1 MSAAP
6 QEARAAFDFL
16 VKGERAG
23 RSLAAIST
31 QASDTV
37 LTSWLELFA
46 NATLAQRGYRRC
58 SRTTLDPDGRP
69 VAFVCADSLGNAFAL
84 TQAEIGAVDLVLE
97 PNMVGALALWV
108 EPRLARADEG
118 VSLDAFAC
126 DPAVTFPIRF
136 RRDARGWSCST
147 GDTLLCGA
155 QGRIETLITRIQEMR
170 FERVRFGRRP
180 AWDVE
185 RLGAAE
191 VRGEPQRTAPRPA
204 VGAGA
209 VERRDGVLDAGGEKR
224 LDCTLALPRERP
236 PFARALFLGGS
247 GMHDRHGRSGDLLIG
262 YDVLLDGLAAHGLAS
277 LRFDRYGGLETP
289 QSVDALG
296 FDAVVADACAALDA
310 LHGQTTQA
318 PTLLV
323 GHSFGGLLALAV
335 AARRADV
342 DAIALI
348 ATPGRPVSEV
358 VRQQLDGVAGH
369 MALSSVSRRR
379 LAADQDTMRRI
390 LLGEDTTPEE
400 RESAAG
406 LLLRKR
412 RLTADMLALNPAE
425 LVAASAQ
432 PLLLVHPTSDFQ
444 VFEADIEAL
453 RTTAAARGRPTTLLR
468 LEGHNHLL
476 RLAGGAGYGEFARY
490 FDRRRRIP
498 NRTIVRIARALQ
510 ELACR

>member
-1 MSAAP
+1 MSAP
-6 QEARAAFDFL
+6 R
-16 VKGERAG
+16 
-23 RSLAAIST
+23 RSG
-31 QASDTV
+31 DD
-37 LTSWLELFA
+37 
-46 NATLAQRGYRRC
+46 RRC

-84 TQAEIGAVDLVLE
+84 THAEIGAVDLVLE

-108 EPRLARADEG
+108 EPRLVVADDSVG
-118 VSLDAFAC
+118 LDAFAC

-136 RRDARGWSCST
+136 RRDERGWSCST
-147 GDTLLCGA
+147 GDSLVCGA
-155 QGRIETLITRIQEMR
+155 HDRIQTLITRIEEMR

-185 RLGAAE
+185 RLGAADA
-191 VRGEPQRTAPRPA
+191 RGAPERTTPRPA
-204 VGAGA
+204 AEAGA
-209 VERRDGVLDAGGEKR
+209 VERRDGVLDSGGKR
-224 LDCTLALPRERP
+224 LDCTFALPRERP

-262 YDVLLDGLAAHGLAS
+262 YDVLLDGLAAQGLAT

-289 QSVDALG
+289 DSVDALG
-296 FDAVVADACAALDA
+296 FDAVVDDACVALDA
-310 LHGQTTQA
+310 LRAQTTQS

-323 GHSFGGLLALAV
+323 GHSFGGLVALAV

-369 MALSSVSRRR
+369 MALSSASRRR
-379 LAADQDTMRRI
+379 LEADQDTMRRI

-412 RLTADMLALNPAE
+412 RLTADMLSLNPGE

-453 RTTAAARGRPTTLLR
+453 RTTAAARGRPTTLTR
-468 LEGHNHLL
+468 LEDHNHLL
-476 RLAGGAGYGEFARY
+476 RLAGEAGYGEFARY
-490 FDRRRRIP
+490 FDRRRRIRR
-498 NRTIVRIARALQ
+498 RTIVRIARALRK
-510 ELACR
+510 LASL